1 MQGKLSIEMNQC
13 LPRFC
18 EGENASPLGMG
29 AGARGSADHMDLE
42 RRKEKF
48 RNLSISFQGGF
59 LCTKP
64 ISESLFFITQ
74 RCGLWESGLS
84 QT

>member
-18 EGENASPLGMG
+18 EGENASPIGMG
-29 AGARGSADHMDLE
+29 AGARGSVDRMDLE

-48 RNLSISFQGGF
+48 RILSISFQGGF
-59 LCTKP
+59 LHKTH
-64 ISESLFFITQ
+64 I
-74 RCGLWESGLS
+74 
-84 QT
+84 